1 MTKMIIVI
9 LYYLLLPAST
19 MAGAYPLSDIVKK
32 CFAHNHQ
39 FIQTNYFYA
48 QRDDNTMYNMAE
60 IFRENQEQFLG
71 TFDW

>member
-1 MTKMIIVI
+1 MMTKMIIVI

-39 FIQTNYFYA
+39 F
-48 QRDDNTMYNMAE
+48 
-60 IFRENQEQFLG
+60 RENQEQFLG